1 MGCDMGS
8 VRVWGFRI
16 PDQGFVSL
24 GFGFREGD
32 PGTEGSRV

>member
-16 PDQGFVSL
+16 PDQGFVGL
-24 GFGFREGD
+24 GFRERD